1 MPCAHRPGAPQLT
14 AARIIAAAVSFGLCA
29 EAHAITPPKA
39 DVASFTQLQTPLPSP
54 YDPQADA
61 DAKAVDAKVAAA
73 RARALAEH
81 KLLLIDM
88 GGNWCP
94 DCRILAGTMEL
105 PSIKSFVDAH
115 YVEVTVDAGRRMNQ
129 NGQIAARY
137 GVPKLAGV
145 PSVFI
150 VDPASDRLVDAGHTP
165 ALSDARHMSPQG
177 LADWLAQ
184 WPAK

>member
-1 MPCAHRPGAPQLT
+1 MT
-14 AARIIAAAVSFGLCA
+14 STRIIAAAIVSLGLCA
-29 EAHAITPPKA
+29 EAPFVRAWAITPPKA
-39 DVASFTQLQTPLPSP
+39 DIADFTQLQTPLPLP

-105 PSIKSFVDAH
+105 PNIKSFVDAH

-129 NGQIAARY
+129 NGQVAARY

>member
-1 MPCAHRPGAPQLT
+1 MTPP
-14 AARIIAAAVSFGLCA
+14 RIIAAAAIAALALSG
-29 EAHAITPPKA
+29 EAHAIAPPKA
-39 DVASFTQLQTPLPSP
+39 DIADFAQLATPLPSP

-61 DAKAVDAKVAAA
+61 DPHAVDAKVAAA
-73 RARALAEH
+73 RARALAAH

-94 DCRILAGTMEL
+94 DCRILAGTMER
-105 PSIKSFVDAH
+105 PPIKRFVDAH

-129 NGQIAARY
+129 NGQVAAAY
-137 GVPKLAGV
+137 GVPRLTGV

-150 VDPASDRLVDAGHTP
+150 VDPASGTLVDAGHTS

-177 LADWLAQ
+177 LADWLAE
-184 WPAK
+184 WPKN